1 MRPTM
6 SLLPRVLSIRLGG
19 WLDLGVP
26 VRHALCEADGRR
38 AVAGLSEHLLKGHIS
53 PDEAVRAYSTACDD
67 CELDLW
73 NKIKRMMI
81 VGTGCPIQTSGI
93 LCQLKAVQNID
104 DVLRRDAEKAAVEAS
119 AANRKSW
126 RKVVCA

>member
-1 MRPTM
+1 MLWAVHGGADLDESSDDGNSAGSERGITPTRADATMRPTM

-67 CELDLW
+67 CEKDLW
-73 NKIKRMMI
+73 NKIKRMMWER
-81 VGTGCPIQTSGI
+81 VVRYKRLGSC
-93 LCQLKAVQNID
+93 
-104 DVLRRDAEKAAVEAS
+104 
-119 AANRKSW
+119 AN
-126 RKVVCA
+126 